1 MSIDFIRGVTVHN
14 PGNGAAVLKMGGW
27 RVIKPILDMSKCNSC
42 KLCYW
47 FCPDD
52 TVNFKKGDVS
62 INYDYCKGCGVCA
75 VECPQGAIVMVKEG
89 QA

>member
-1 MSIDFIRGVTVHN
+1 MSVDFIRGVSVHN
-14 PGNGAAVLKMGGW
+14 PGNGSAVLKMGGW
-27 RVIKPILDMSKCNSC
+27 RVNKPILDMSKCNSC

-62 INYDYCKGCGVCA
+62 INYDYCKGCGICA
-75 VECPQGAIVMVKEG
+75 VECPQGAITMVKEG
-89 QA
+89 AA